1 MPIFV
6 DASDLTRLDAK
17 LADAID
23 WSKEIRREMLTDV
36 GEQLLAQVRQK
47 IGGTGKVQRWQHTHL
62 GTGGGYVAVHPVERE
77 TDEYGWA
84 VGAVTNA
91 IESGHR
97 FPTIRKAERYRPRI
111 QGGKAKVAGKAMYR
125 TTNPEQAAQTTAAEL
140 ESRLARLLE
149 E

>member
-23 WSKEIRREMLTDV
+23 RSKEIRREMLTDV

-62 GTGGGYVAVHPVERE
+62 APAAAM
-77 TDEYGWA
+77 WP
-84 VGAVTNA
+84 
-91 IESGHR
+91 S
-97 FPTIRKAERYRPRI
+97 IRWRRRRTST
-111 QGGKAKVAGKAMYR
+111 AGLWG
-125 TTNPEQAAQTTAAEL
+125 P
-140 ESRLARLLE
+140 
-149 E
+149 

>member
-23 WSKEIRREMLTDV
+23 RSKEIRREMLTDV

-91 IESGHR
+91 IEAGHR
-97 FPTIRKAERYRPRI
+97 FPTIR
-111 QGGKAKVAGKAMYR
+111 KAKVAGKAMYR
-125 TTNPEQAAQTTAAEL
+125 TTNPEQAAQTAAAEL

>member
-23 WSKEIRREMLTDV
+23 RSKEIRREMLTDV

-84 VGAVTNA
+84 
-91 IESGHR
+91 
-97 FPTIRKAERYRPRI
+97 RI

>member
-6 DASDLTRLDAK
+6 DTSDFARLDAK

-23 WSKEIRREMLTDV
+23 QSKEIRREVLTDV

-47 IGGTGKVQRWQHTHL
+47 IGGSGKVQRWQHTHL
-62 GTGGGYVAVHPVERE
+62 GTGGGYVAVHPVESE

-97 FPTIRKAERYRPRI
+97 FPTIRKAERYRLRI

-125 TTNPEQAAQTTAAEL
+125 TTNPEQAAQTAAAEL
-140 ESRLARLLE
+140 ASRLARLLE

>member
-23 WSKEIRREMLTDV
+23 RSKEIRREMLTDV

-62 GTGGGYVAVHPVERE
+62 GTGGGSLPCWDFTALGQRFDVCLTEYAKELSVIRFRVE
-77 TDEYGWA
+77 
-84 VGAVTNA
+84 
-91 IESGHR
+91 
-97 FPTIRKAERYRPRI
+97 
-111 QGGKAKVAGKAMYR
+111 
-125 TTNPEQAAQTTAAEL
+125 
-140 ESRLARLLE
+140 
-149 E
+149 